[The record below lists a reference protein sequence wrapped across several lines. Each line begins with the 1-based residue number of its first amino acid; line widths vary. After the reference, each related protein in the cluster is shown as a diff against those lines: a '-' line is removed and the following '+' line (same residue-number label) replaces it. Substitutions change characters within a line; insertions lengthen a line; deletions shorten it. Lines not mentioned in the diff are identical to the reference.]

1 VTTAETRS
9 TFVAPVV
16 GVVGFFALWEGLV
29 RAFHVKKFVL
39 PGPLGIVREM
49 WHSPGFL
56 ARQAAVTGKE
66 AALGLLVAL
75 VVALALAVPMARWRF
90 VDQAIQPVATLIMVI
105 PLVVY
110 APAFVI
116 WLGFGFK
123 PIVAV
128 TAVVAFVPLLFNAVS
143 GLRAIDAP
151 TREVFE
157 SAGASRREIFRHLQ
171 LPTAL
176 PYIVAGLRT
185 SVGLSLIG
193 AVLGEWSALVS
204 EGLGVQIRR
213 GASQNE
219 ARLVWSCAFTL
230 GLMGLAALVVLSLVE
245 RRLRPQR
252 ATNARL

>member
-1 VTTAETRS
+1 
-9 TFVAPVV
+9 V
-16 GVVGFFALWEGLV
+16 GVVSFFGLWEGLV
-29 RAFHVKKFVL
+29 RVFHVKKFVL
-39 PGPLGIVREM
+39 PGPVGIVQAM

-56 ARQAAVTGKE
+56 AHQALVTGKE
-66 AALGLLVAL
+66 AALGLFVAL

-90 VDQAIQPVATLIMVI
+90 VDQAVQPVATLIMVI

-128 TAVVAFVPLLFNAVS
+128 TAVVAFVPLLFNAVT
-143 GLRAIDAP
+143 GLRATDQP
-151 TREVFE
+151 TREVLE

-176 PYIVAGLRT
+176 PYLVAGLRT
-185 SVGLSLIG
+185 SVGLALIG

-204 EGLGVQIRR
+204 EGLGFHIRR

-230 GLMGLAALVVLSLVE
+230 GLMGLAALVVLTLAE
-245 RRLRPQR
+245 RRLRPHR
-252 ATNARL
+252 STDRGI